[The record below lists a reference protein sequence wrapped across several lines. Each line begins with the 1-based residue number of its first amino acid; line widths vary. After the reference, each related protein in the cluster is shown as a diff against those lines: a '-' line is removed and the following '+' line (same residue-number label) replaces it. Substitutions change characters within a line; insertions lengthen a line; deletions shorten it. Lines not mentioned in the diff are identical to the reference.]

1 MLTLSKI
8 FPESVLLNG
17 FFYTLS
23 WPLVAHWILWQ
34 SEMQAACWMPAWLWL
49 FQRSPVLGDGP
60 SLLLLASCQLA
71 GAVVTAVRVTG
82 CEMCCC
88 DSGDRSLY
96 QWSLST
102 LFFPFLFTRKSRGRN
117 KLLKGHLPYL
127 CSCLSVTDRGY
138 ILLVQDGFHIKLDAW
153 MQILSLNCHIS
164 EAQLIV
170 VSSIKYLIFNVKLWG
185 LICGFCPSQ
194 QVRKSSLTWTS
205 KACALR
211 VLI

>member
-17 FFYTLS
+17 FFYTLL

-60 SLLLLASCQLA
+60 SLLLLASSQLA

-88 DSGDRSLY
+88 DSGNRSLY

-102 LFFPFLFTRKSRGRN
+102 LFFLFLFTRKSRSRN
-117 KLLKGHLPYL
+117 KLLKGHLLP
-127 CSCLSVTDRGY
+127 
-138 ILLVQDGFHIKLDAW
+138 LL
-153 MQILSLNCHIS
+153 LSLCLWVRSPLQTELTFCLYEMVFIS
-164 EAQLIV
+164 RLMPEYRFWV
-170 VSSIKYLIFNVKLWG
+170 
-185 LICGFCPSQ
+185 
-194 QVRKSSLTWTS
+194 WTATFPKHS
-205 KACALR
+205 WWLF
-211 VLI
+211 LQ